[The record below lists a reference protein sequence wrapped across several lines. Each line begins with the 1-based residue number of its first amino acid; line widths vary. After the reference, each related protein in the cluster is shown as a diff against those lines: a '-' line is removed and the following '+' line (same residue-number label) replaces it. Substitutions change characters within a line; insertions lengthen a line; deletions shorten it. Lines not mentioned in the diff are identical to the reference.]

1 MNQISKENAG
11 ALYALALEQGKDCPR
26 QWAEELKTALAVL
39 EDNPAYLA
47 LLSSPEVDGEERVQ
61 LLQAAFGESLSREV
75 LSFAV
80 LMCRRGRARMLPD
93 AIRRFADM
101 VDSAERIKHARVA
114 SAFPLTEEEKKRLTE
129 RLEAMTQATVT
140 LSCQVDPSLVGGM
153 LVEID
158 GRILDGTVRTKLR
171 EIKEVIGG

>member
-1 MNQISKENAG
+1 MNQISKEYAG
-11 ALYALALEQGKDCPR
+11 ALYSLALEQGTGTARK
-26 QWAEELKTALAVL
+26 WADELKTAGGILA
-39 EDNPAYLA
+39 ENPAYLQ
-47 LLSSPEVDGEERVQ
+47 LLSSPEVGGDERES
-61 LLQAAFGESLSREV
+61 LLREAFGESLSREP

-80 LMCRRGRARMLPD
+80 LMSRRGRARELPD
-93 AIRRFADM
+93 AIRRFEDM
-101 VDSAERIKHARVA
+101 VDSAERIRHARVV

-129 RLEAMTQATVT
+129 KLEAMTRATVT

-158 GRILDGTVRTKLR
+158 GRILDGSVRTKLR